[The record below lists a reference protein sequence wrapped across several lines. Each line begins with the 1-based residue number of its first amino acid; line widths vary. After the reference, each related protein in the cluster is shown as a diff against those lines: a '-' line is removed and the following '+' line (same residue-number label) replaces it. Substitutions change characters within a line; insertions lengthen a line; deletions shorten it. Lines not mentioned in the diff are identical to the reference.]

1 MLCHSAL
8 DAESTSIEYFEV
20 DSCLRRNDKSKINI
34 QMIKHSTTTK
44 ALLEIDKNIDTLVQ
58 QIELLSYVNPTN
70 IEEEKERFFASKYL
84 ADPVFKYPNIN
95 FDRFRL
101 HRDLFTQPLERIRD
115 KGVRDFYED
124 IIYAYSGLIQCIENI
139 GEGRQFYFDSLHC
152 FGTPTE
158 NDVENAKF
166 ILHFEDENVEAER
179 FRPKYSARESEAFF
193 KAFSKKYEFSYQIAF
208 SDKISAIAMVSN
220 NTKTLVLNT
229 NHTYSENEIAV
240 LTNHEIGVHMVT
252 TMNGLLH
259 PLKIFSHGFPNNEET
274 QEGLAVFAEYM
285 SNNLTVTRLK
295 ELAYR
300 VIAVD
305 SLAKGYP
312 FSRTF
317 RLLHNQ
323 YDLDRESAFYIT
335 LRAHRGGGFT
345 KDYLYLSGLKKIYDY
360 YHSGKD
366 LSVLLTGK
374 VSLEYAETIQ
384 SLIDKGYAVPPK
396 HITDAFAEN
405 KNTNKKVD
413 FILRSLK

>member
-1 MLCHSAL
+1 MK
-8 DAESTSIEYFEV
+8 IEDTV
-20 DSCLRRNDKSKINI
+20 A
-34 QMIKHSTTTK
+34 TK
-44 ALLEIDKNIDTLVQ
+44 ALLEIDNNIDAIVK

-70 IEEEKERFFASKYL
+70 IEEEKARFFASKYL
-84 ADPVFKYPNIN
+84 TDPVFKYPKIN
-95 FDRFRL
+95 FDKFRL
-101 HRDLFTQPLERIRD
+101 HRELFTQPLELIEDEEIRNL
-115 KGVRDFYED
+115 YED

-166 ILHFEDENVEAER
+166 ILHFEDENRDIEK
-179 FRPKYSARESEAFF
+179 FKPKYSAKASEVFF
-193 KAFSKKYEFSYQIAF
+193 KDFSKKYDFSYQIDY
-208 SDKISAIAMVSN
+208 SDKISAIAMVLN
-220 NTKTLVLNT
+220 NIKTLVLNT

-274 QEGLAVFAEYM
+274 QEGLAVFSEYM

-345 KDYLYLSGLKKIYDY
+345 KDYLYLSGLKKVYDY

-366 LSVLLTGK
+366 LSLLLTGK
-374 VSLEYAETIQ
+374 VALEYAEEIQ
-384 SLIDKGYAVPPK
+384 ALIDKGYAVTPK
-396 HITDAFAEN
+396 HITDSYAEN
-405 KNTNKKVD
+405 KNTNRKVD

>member
-1 MLCHSAL
+1 MKMDNVVTKTLL
-8 DAESTSIEYFEV
+8 D
-20 DSCLRRNDKSKINI
+20 
-34 QMIKHSTTTK
+34 
-44 ALLEIDKNIDTLVQ
+44 IDKHIDALVK
-58 QIELLSYVNPTN
+58 QIELLSYVNPLN
-70 IEEEKERFFASKYL
+70 IEEEKARFFSSKYL
-84 ADPVFKYPNIN
+84 TDPVFNYPSID
-95 FDRFRL
+95 FDRFKL
-101 HRDLFTQPLERIRD
+101 HRKLFESDLESIEDAEISKL
-115 KGVRDFYED
+115 YED
-124 IIYAYSGLIQCIENI
+124 IIYQYSGLIQCIETV
-139 GEGRQFYFDSLHC
+139 GTDKKFYYNCLHC

-166 ILHFEDENVEAER
+166 ILHFEDEDKGIPK
-179 FRPKYSARESEAFF
+179 FQPKYSAVEAELFF
-193 KAFSKKYEFSYQIAF
+193 KSFSENYDFSYSIKH
-208 SDKISAIAMVSN
+208 SDKISAIAMVLN
-220 NTKTLVLNT
+220 NIKTLVLNT
-229 NHTYSENEIAV
+229 NHTYSDNEIAV

-285 SNNLTVTRLK
+285 SNNLTIKRLK

-305 SLAKGYP
+305 SLAKGYS

-323 YDLDRESAFYIT
+323 YDLDREEAFYIT
-335 LRAHRGGGFT
+335 VRVHRGGGFT
-345 KDYLYLSGLKKIYDY
+345 KDYLYLTGLKKVYDY

-366 LSVLLTGK
+366 LSLLLTGK
-374 VSLEYAETIQ
+374 VSLEYVDDIE
-384 SLIDKGYAVPPK
+384 SLIKKGLAVPAK
-396 HITDAFAEN
+396 HITDAYAEN

>member
-1 MLCHSAL
+1 MMV
-8 DAESTSIEYFEV
+8 DNSTSQKV
-20 DSCLRRNDKSKINI
+20 
-34 QMIKHSTTTK
+34 
-44 ALLEIDKNIDTLVQ
+44 LLEIDKNIDMLVK
-58 QIELLSYVNPTN
+58 QIELLSYVNPIN

-84 ADPVFKYPNIN
+84 TDPIFQYPNIN
-95 FDRFRL
+95 FDKFKL
-101 HRDLFTQPLERIRD
+101 HRELFTQPLEQITDKDIRNL
-115 KGVRDFYED
+115 YED

-139 GEGRQFYFDSLHC
+139 GNGKHFYFNSLHC

-166 ILHFEDENVEAER
+166 ILHFEDENRGEDR
-179 FRPKYSARESEAFF
+179 FLPKYSAKDSEVFF
-193 KAFSKKYEFSYQIAF
+193 KAFSKKYDFSYTIEFSN
-208 SDKISAIAMVSN
+208 KISAIAMVLN
-220 NTKTLVLNT
+220 NVKTLVLNT
-229 NHTYSENEIAV
+229 NHTYSDNEIAV

-274 QEGLAVFAEYM
+274 QEGLAVFSEYM

-317 RLLHNQ
+317 RLLHNN
-323 YDLDRESAFYIT
+323 YDLERESAFYIT

-366 LSVLLTGK
+366 LSLLLTGK
-374 VSLEYAETIQ
+374 VSLEYVEEIQ
-384 SLIDKGYAVPPK
+384 SLIKKGYAVTPK
-396 HITDAFAEN
+396 HITDAYAEN